1 MDDETKALI
10 RTKFLA
16 FAMKAHATLKKG
28 RRLGN
33 DKYLKLLAQT
43 LTRVATGETKR
54 RAITMPPRHGKTF
67 MGSICL
73 SAWILAHDASAKILI
88 LSYGQDL
95 ADKIAYDI
103 RDILRSEWF
112 EQAFHTRLKKDRVKL
127 MDFVT
132 TDGGGVRSLSIEG
145 GVTGLGADFIII
157 DDPVEI
163 KDCDNTKRLE
173 RVNELFDN
181 EIQTRLDHPKKGC
194 IVVIAHRISEDDL
207 PGHVL
212 QKGGW
217 KQLKLPLIAT
227 RRRKYD
233 LGDGEVWE
241 RKKGELLR
249 PDAFTKRDIRRLRD
263 SKQPGFETLQQQNP
277 GGRNRLRIKAKYF
290 PTFQPAEL
298 EMHELP
304 VVLSIDPGQKG
315 GPTNS
320 CSVIQAWAPKDG
332 AHLLVRQWREHAT
345 YGDFRSAARRFIRK
359 YRPSVV
365 LIEATGLGP
374 ALISDIKPQ
383 NGMEVV
389 PITPAGDKVERL
401 RKHCRTIG
409 DGLVQLAQGAS
420 WYGEFISEAT
430 QFPYGPFD
438 DQMDALSQ
446 YLTWIAEHPNPPQR
460 PPMALIQRAGSQG
473 WPLGTS
479 ASGAGKQTTGC
490 VRVSRSRPMFN
501 APFQQPKVT
510 VKY

>member
-1 MDDETKALI
+1 MDSKTKELI
-10 RTKFLA
+10 QTKFLA
-16 FAMKAHATLKKG
+16 FAMKAFATLNKG
-28 RRLGN
+28 RSLG
-33 DKYLKLLAQT
+33 DDEYLELLAT
-43 LTRVATGETKR
+43 ELTRVGAGETKR
-54 RAITMPPRHGKTF
+54 LVVSMPPRHCKTF

-73 SAWILAHDASAKILI
+73 PAWILAHNPSAKIVI
-88 LSYGQDL
+88 LTYGQDL
-95 ADKIAYDI
+95 ADKIAYAI

-112 EQAFHTRLKKDRVKL
+112 GQAFHTRLKKDRIKL

-181 EIQTRLDHPKKGC
+181 EIQTRLDYPKKGC

-207 PGHVL
+207 PGQVL

-217 KQLKLPLIAT
+217 QQLKLPLIAT
-227 RRRKYD
+227 RSHTYD
-233 LGDGEVWE
+233 LEGGKVWN

-249 PDAFTKRDIRRLRD
+249 PDAFTKRDIERLRA

-277 GGRNRLRIKAKYF
+277 GGRDRLRIKEKYF
-290 PTFQPAEL
+290 PTFPPAEL
-298 EMHELP
+298 QMRELP

-320 CSVIQAWAPKDG
+320 CSVIQALAPKDG
-332 AHLLVRQWREHAT
+332 AHLLLDQWREHAT
-345 YGDFRSAARRFIRK
+345 FGDFRSAARRFIRK

-365 LIEATGLGP
+365 LIEATGQGP
-374 ALISDIKPQ
+374 ALIQDLKPQ
-383 NGMEVV
+383 NGMELV
-389 PITPAGDKVERL
+389 PITPSGDKIERL
-401 RKHCRTIG
+401 RKHRRAIR
-409 DGLVQLAQGAS
+409 DGLVQLPQGAP
-420 WYGEFISEAT
+420 WYDEFISEAT
-430 QFPYGPFD
+430 QFPYGLFD

-446 YLTWIAEHPNPPQR
+446 YLKWIAEHPNPNKR
-460 PPMALIQRAGSQG
+460 PPMAIAQG
-473 WPLGTS
+473 VD
-479 ASGAGKQTTGC
+479 SGG
-490 VRVSRSRPMFN
+490 RVILSSGHGQGMEIRGGVLRSRGRTMFN
-501 APFQQPKVT
+501 APFSQPKVR

>member
-1 MDDETKALI
+1 MDIKTKELVQ
-10 RTKFLA
+10 TKFLA
-16 FAMKAHATLKKG
+16 FAMKGFAVLNKG
-28 RRLGN
+28 RKLGN

-43 LTRVATGETKR
+43 LTRVANGETKR
-54 RAITMPPRHGKTF
+54 LVINMPPRHFKTF

-73 SAWILAHDASAKILI
+73 PAWILAHNPPAKIII
-88 LSYGQDL
+88 LAYGQDL
-95 ADKIAYDI
+95 AEKSAHAV
-103 RDILRSEWF
+103 RDILRSEWYQ
-112 EQAFHTRLKKDRVKL
+112 QAFQTRIKKDRARL
-127 MDFVT
+127 NDFVT
-132 TDGGGVRSLSIEG
+132 TAGGCVRSLSIEG

-157 DDPVEI
+157 DDAVEI

-173 RVNELFDN
+173 RVNDLFDN
-181 EIQTRLDHPKKGC
+181 QIHTRLRHPKKGC
-194 IVVIAHRISEDDL
+194 IVIIAHRISEEDL
-207 PGHVL
+207 SGHVL
-212 QKGGW
+212 KKGGW
-217 KQLKLPLIAT
+217 QQLKLPLIAT

-263 SKQPGFETLQQQNP
+263 SKQPGFKTLQQQNP

-332 AHLLVRQWREHAT
+332 AHLLVRPWREHAT
-345 YGDFRSAARRFIRK
+345 YGYLRSAARPFIRK

-365 LIEATGLGP
+365 LTEATGLGP

-389 PITPAGDKVERL
+389 PITPAGDTVGRL
-401 RKHCRTIG
+401 RQHCRTIG
-409 DGLVQLAQGAS
+409 DVLVQLAQGAS
-420 WYGEFISEAT
+420 
-430 QFPYGPFD
+430 
-438 DQMDALSQ
+438 
-446 YLTWIAEHPNPPQR
+446 
-460 PPMALIQRAGSQG
+460 
-473 WPLGTS
+473 
-479 ASGAGKQTTGC
+479 
-490 VRVSRSRPMFN
+490 
-501 APFQQPKVT
+501 
-510 VKY
+510 

>member
-1 MDDETKALI
+1 MDNKTKELI
-10 RTKFLA
+10 QTKFLA
-16 FAMKAHATLKKG
+16 FAMKAFVSLNKG
-28 RRLGN
+28 RSLGQ
-33 DKYLKLLAQT
+33 DKYLELLAER
-43 LTRVATGETKR
+43 LTRVAKGETKR
-54 RAITMPPRHGKTF
+54 LVVSMPPRHGKTF

-73 SAWILAHDASAKILI
+73 SAWILAHNPSAKIII
-88 LSYGQDL
+88 LTYGQDL
-95 ADKIAYDI
+95 ADKIAYAV
-103 RDILRSEWF
+103 RDILRSEWYQ
-112 EQAFHTRLKKDRVKL
+112 QAFHTRVQKDRAKL

-157 DDPVEI
+157 DDPVQI

-173 RVNELFDN
+173 RVNELFDD

-194 IVVIAHRISEDDL
+194 IVVIAHRISEGDL

-212 QKGGW
+212 KKGGW
-217 KQLKLPLIAT
+217 KQLKLPLIAQRA
-227 RRRKYD
+227 RRYELEGGDVWDRKRD
-233 LGDGEVWE
+233 
-241 RKKGELLR
+241 ELLR

-277 GGRNRLRIKAKYF
+277 GGSDRLRIKAKYF
-290 PTFQPAEL
+290 PTFLPAEL
-298 EMHELP
+298 QVRELP

-320 CSVIQAWAPKDG
+320 FSVIQVWAPKDG
-332 AHLLVRQWREHAT
+332 AHLLLGQWREQTT
-345 YGDFRSAARRFIRK
+345 YTEFRSQTRLLIRK

-365 LIEATGLGP
+365 LIENTGQGP

-383 NGMEVV
+383 NGMELV

-401 RKHCRTIG
+401 RKHRRTIRR
-409 DGLVQLAQGAS
+409 GLVQLAQGAL
-420 WYGEFISEAT
+420 WYDEFVAEAT

-446 YLTWIAEHPNPPQR
+446 YLNWIAEHPNLHKR
-460 PPMALIQRAGSQG
+460 LPMATAQGVDSRGRPIRASANGSGIQAKGIVLQRGSR
-473 WPLGTS
+473 T
-479 ASGAGKQTTGC
+479 
-490 VRVSRSRPMFN
+490 MFN